1 MELIG
6 LCKDLLSKSLCSP
19 LSNIY
24 DFVTSSVGQVLSE
37 ENQQGI
43 VQFCKEEGLVLLA
56 DEVYYKAISS
66 LLS

>member
-1 MELIG
+1 MFF
-6 LCKDLLSKSLCSP
+6 LS
-19 LSNIY
+19 IY

-56 DEVYYKAISS
+56 DEVYYKVISS
-66 LLS
+66 LLSGTLLHYF